1 MLEDNDRI
9 VFVIYPAGSFGSFLS
24 ACLRMSP
31 SAFNTLSNKDVFNE
45 DGAAHNHIKEYMGH
59 NFHSFEDLKYW
70 VELPDEQKNEFV
82 IKNWKPP
89 VNFNSSNLFY
99 IHRLIMPKKIHVFMN
114 YFTKARFVKINVEQP
129 EQGSICKMIL
139 KKIIPYSVKNS
150 ILEERFQEKV
160 ARRDLINQ
168 TNNDIIEGVYNFN
181 VKWFLDGSF
190 VKEFNS
196 LCEYLNFEKVNTIE
210 ITNMYEEFKRQN
222 NIC

>member
-1 MLEDNDRI
+1 MLEQSDRI

-24 ACLRMSP
+24 ACLRMSA
-31 SAFNTLSNKDVFNE
+31 SVHNKLLNKDIFNE
-45 DGAAHNHIKEYMGH
+45 DGAAHNHVIEYMGSK
-59 NFHSFEDLKYW
+59 FHCFEDLTYW
-70 VELPDEQKNEFV
+70 VELSDEQKDEFV
-82 IKNWKPP
+82 AKHWQPP
-89 VNFNSSNLFY
+89 INLNKSGLFY
-99 IHRLIMPKKIHVFMN
+99 IHRLIMPEKIHIFMN
-114 YFTKARFVKINVEQP
+114 YFTKARFVKINVDRP
-129 EQGSICKMIL
+129 EQDAVCKMIL
-139 KKIIPYSVKNS
+139 KKVMPYSPTNS
-150 ILEERFQEKV
+150 LLEERIREKV

-196 LCEYLNFEKVNTIE
+196 LCEYLNFEKVNTTE